1 MTEILL
7 VKTTF
12 DDLSLAEK
20 FAEKLLNAKLAACVS
35 IGQAQKSFYFWE
47 NELVSA
53 EEFSM
58 EIKTST
64 KKFEQLR
71 QFIRKNHSYQTP
83 EIIAVPVSLSDPDY
97 ENWLKE
103 VLVDTG
109 E

>member
-1 MTEILL
+1 MAEILL

-12 DDLSLAEK
+12 DDLNLAEK

-47 NELVSA
+47 NKLVNA
-53 EEFSM
+53 QEFPM

-64 KKFEQLR
+64 EKFAQLR
-71 QFIRKNHSYQTP
+71 EFIRKNHSYEVP
-83 EIIAVPVSLSDPDY
+83 EIIAVSATLSDPDY

-103 VLVDTG
+103 VLG
-109 E
+109 